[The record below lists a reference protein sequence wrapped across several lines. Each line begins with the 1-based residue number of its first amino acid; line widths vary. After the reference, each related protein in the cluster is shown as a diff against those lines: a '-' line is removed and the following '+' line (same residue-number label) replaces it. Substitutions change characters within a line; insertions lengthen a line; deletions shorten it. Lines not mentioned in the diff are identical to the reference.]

1 MIVAAMDAPDV
12 TKATPPSRPELSVVM
27 PVYNEAEA
35 VEPVVRAW
43 ADELDRLNICYEFLV
58 YDDGSRD
65 RTADVLRHI
74 AIEKP
79 QIVVRSHANM
89 GHGPT
94 IWRGYREATGDWV
107 FQVDSDDE
115 MSPPAFEQL
124 WTRRADHDLL
134 LGCRKDRHATVAR
147 RIISVG
153 SRAVVRLLFGSGLWD
168 VNTPYR
174 IIRRSALAAMLPRIP
189 ARAFAPNV
197 IMAGL
202 AVRDRLRVH
211 QVWVPHQPRRVGT
224 ASIAGWKQWRAALRC
239 AVETAS
245 VALGAR
251 ASAHRAAPVRHG
263 DD

>member
-1 MIVAAMDAPDV
+1 MIIAIMGAPELMN
-12 TKATPPSRPELSVVM
+12 TTPLSGLELSVVM
-27 PVYNEAEA
+27 PVYNEADA

-43 ADELDRLNICYEFLV
+43 AGELDRLKIRYEFLA

-74 AIEKP
+74 AVEKP

-94 IWRGYREATGDWV
+94 ISRGYREATGDWV

-115 MSPPAFEQL
+115 MSPPGFEQL
-124 WTRRADHDLL
+124 WSRRADYDLL

-147 RIISVG
+147 RIISFG

-168 VNTPYR
+168 VNTPFR
-174 IIRRSALAAMLPRIP
+174 LIRRSALAAMLPRLP

-202 AVRDRLRVH
+202 AVRDSLRVH

-224 ASIAGWKQWRAALRC
+224 ASIAGWKQWRTALRC

-251 ASAHRAAPVRHG
+251 ASAHRAVPVRHG